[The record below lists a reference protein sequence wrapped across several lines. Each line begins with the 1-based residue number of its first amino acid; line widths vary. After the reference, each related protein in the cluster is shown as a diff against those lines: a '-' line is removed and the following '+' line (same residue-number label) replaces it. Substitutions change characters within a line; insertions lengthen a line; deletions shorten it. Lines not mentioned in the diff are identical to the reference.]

1 MQPADWSRLI
11 KKFLPNPHSTFLKN
25 ESGFTLIEMLVVMA
39 IIGILTGGAITSY
52 NSFNRGQT
60 VRRAALDLVSDIR
73 LTQSRAVSGLKDV
86 DCKEDLWNSSA
97 SPPVEVLPGA
107 PSDNIEDYKLD
118 GHYLVF
124 VKDDAFYTQ
133 QQSCTQDID
142 SGQVRVAPDDNLLRP
157 IVPEVINL
165 VGNNSVSID
174 SVDIIGGA
182 CSSSITQLTVNF
194 LPLRGVEFFD
204 GIGLDSST
212 LADSDCQSAQ
222 IVLSQGGTKFTITVN
237 LSGQVTQVKQ

>member
-11 KKFLPNPHSTFLKN
+11 KKFLPTPHSTFLKN
-25 ESGFTLIEMLVVMA
+25 KSGFTLIEMLVVMA

-86 DCKEDLWNSSA
+86 DCKEDRWDLSV
-97 SPPVEVLPGA
+97 SPPLVLPGD

-142 SGQVRVAPDDNLLRP
+142 SGQERVPPVLLRP
-157 IVPEVINL
+157 IAPEVINL
-165 VGNNSVSID
+165 VGNNSVFVD

-222 IVLSQGGTKFTITVN
+222 IVLSRGGTKFTITVN